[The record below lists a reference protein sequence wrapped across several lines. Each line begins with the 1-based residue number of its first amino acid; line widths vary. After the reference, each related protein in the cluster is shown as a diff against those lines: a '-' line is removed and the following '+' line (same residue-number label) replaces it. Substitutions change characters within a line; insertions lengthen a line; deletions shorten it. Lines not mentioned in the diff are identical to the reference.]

1 MAYGDSSKFACNGHA
16 PNVGDAQLGSWKIGL
31 IASLH
36 VGVLALALA
45 APATNDLAVVVHPGV
60 TQDDLTF
67 GELRQIFLA
76 DRVFW
81 SSKLRVTILIP
92 AGRERHVVLKT
103 VYQMTE
109 AQFRQ
114 FWISKLFRAEAL
126 ASPKIVET
134 DEMAI
139 ELVTAIPGALAIVDA
154 AHVPSRLKVLTI
166 DGLRPG
172 ERGYRLR

>member
-1 MAYGDSSKFACNGHA
+1 MSFGDSSKFARKGQA
-16 PNVGDAQLGSWKIGL
+16 PNVGAQLGSWKIRL

-36 VGVLALALA
+36 VGLLALAIS
-45 APATNDLAVVVHPGV
+45 APAPNDVAVVVHPAV
-60 TQDDLTF
+60 TVDDLTF

-76 DRVFW
+76 DKIFW

-92 AGRERHVVLKT
+92 AGRERMVVLKT

-114 FWISKLFRAEAL
+114 FWISKLFRAEAV
-126 ASPKIVET
+126 ASPKIVDT

-139 ELVTAIPGALAIVDA
+139 ELVTAIPGAIAVVDA
-154 AHVPSRLKVLTI
+154 AHVPSRLKVLRI
-166 DGLRPG
+166 DGRRPG
-172 ERGYRLR
+172 DKGYPLH